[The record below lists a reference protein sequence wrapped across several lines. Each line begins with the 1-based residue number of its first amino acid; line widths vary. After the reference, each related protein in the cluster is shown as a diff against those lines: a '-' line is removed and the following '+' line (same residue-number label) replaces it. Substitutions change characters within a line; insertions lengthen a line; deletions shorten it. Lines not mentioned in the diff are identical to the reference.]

1 MVVNPV
7 DVGLS
12 VNDDVGL
19 GLDHG
24 HDKVVHVVIDLVDGG
39 LSVND
44 NVGLALDHGH
54 DKVSSCCQR
63 PC

>member
-19 GLDHG
+19 G